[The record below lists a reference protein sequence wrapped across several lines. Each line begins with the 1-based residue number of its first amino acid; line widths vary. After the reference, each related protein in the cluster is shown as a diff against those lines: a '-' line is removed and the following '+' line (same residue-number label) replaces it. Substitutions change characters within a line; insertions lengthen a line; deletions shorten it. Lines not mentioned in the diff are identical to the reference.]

1 MLTVIRQEG
10 GGGVRIESSAWK
22 WLHRNK
28 KLLRFILSG
37 TGLSVSKK
45 KRVVPIKNTS
55 SSNLIFFYLFSK
67 NYKVP
72 VLHLPQKAL
81 TTYKLWWGEAHPILS
96 RPIPSRPIPS
106 HPFPAAASPWCRSP
120 A

>member
-22 WLHRNK
+22 WFHRNK

-67 NYKVP
+67 ELQSASAAP
-72 VLHLPQKAL
+72 
-81 TTYKLWWGEAHPILS
+81 
-96 RPIPSRPIPS
+96 
-106 HPFPAAASPWCRSP
+106 PAKSTDNI
-120 A
+120 